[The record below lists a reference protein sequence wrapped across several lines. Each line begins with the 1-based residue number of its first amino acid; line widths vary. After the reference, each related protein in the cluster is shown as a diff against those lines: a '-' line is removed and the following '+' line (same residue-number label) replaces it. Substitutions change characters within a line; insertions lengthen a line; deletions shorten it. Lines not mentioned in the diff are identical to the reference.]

1 MITQYGTDY
10 LLTVLCKSTESYVGL
25 SSTKPDVDGSNVTE
39 PNAISYKRQT
49 LCSGGSSSTKFGTNT
64 PTENGSKVAT
74 KETIYFAETYNNDT
88 EEVEDWGELNYVCMF
103 TKQTG
108 GNLIAYQELP
118 NPIHP
123 GADGQASV
131 ALIRKGDLSIEIANP
146 ASDE

>member
-1 MITQYGTDY
+1 MITRYGTDY
-10 LLTVLCKSTESYVGL
+10 LLTELCKNTESYVGL
-25 SSTKPDVDGSNVTE
+25 SSTKPDVDGGNVTE
-39 PNAISYKRQT
+39 PSATSYVRQR
-49 LCSGGSSSTKFGTNT
+49 LCNSNGSTTVFGTNT

-108 GNLIAYQELP
+108 GNLIAYQKLP

-123 GADGQASV
+123 GAEGQASV

-146 ASDE
+146 VSDE

>member
-1 MITQYGTDY
+1 MITRYGTDY
-10 LLTVLCKSTESYVGL
+10 LLTELCKRTESYVGL
-25 SSTKPDVDGSNVTE
+25 SATKPDVDGGNVTE
-39 PNAISYKRQT
+39 PSAQSYERQL
-49 LCSGGSSSTKFGTNT
+49 LCNVSGSTKFGTNT

-103 TKQTG
+103 TARTG